1 MHDCRVTC
9 GRLYDIEKG
18 ELNRPCSL
26 GSAVNFHYQLIS
38 GSLFF
43 MKLDRLIRLALGFLI
58 LLVFVIT
65 IAALLFVTESA
76 LNVWDRLVQGPRLLL
91 YGYLAVMAVLIVGAM
106 WLVARLLIRRKIL
119 EPQSKTAKL
128 SKSDIEARLRDAD
141 NAGVDVTEA
150 QIELQ
155 ELASRQQAGSVHLCF
170 FGEISTGKSSLIK
183 ALVPEAD
190 VVIDAVGGS
199 TLDIRHYRWRDE
211 AVAQILLTDVP
222 GTGGLDEGLDSVAE
236 EEARRSQL
244 VIFVCEGDLTRAEKQ
259 AVKWLLALEKPL
271 VLVMNKSDRYDAA
284 EQAALMQRLL
294 DHLSDLGGEITK
306 DRVVAVSAGGQVDV
320 IERSADGSEEKV
332 RRERQADIGVLV
344 VAINRLLEE
353 DASSLDAR
361 RDRAV
366 FRLAAEKLAEA
377 EQSYRQ
383 QRSEQII
390 RNSTRKAVVGALAAV
405 SPGTDLIIQG
415 YIGTTM
421 TQSVCKLYGAAPR
434 DLDIEQFLTL
444 SQSRAGRALPLSLAV
459 AGNALKAFP
468 GLGTVAGGLVH
479 AVAYG
484 LIFDALGRS
493 LVLTLSKHGE
503 LVPET
508 AAKEFEEGINEHI
521 EAGVRQIAKMVVDQQ
536 EDGGSSG

>member
-1 MHDCRVTC
+1 
-9 GRLYDIEKG
+9 
-18 ELNRPCSL
+18 
-26 GSAVNFHYQLIS
+26 
-38 GSLFF
+38 
-43 MKLDRLIRLALGFLI
+43 MKLDRFIRLALGLLI

-91 YGYLAVMAVLIVGAM
+91 YGYLAVMSALIIGAV
-106 WLVARLLIRRKIL
+106 WLVGRLLVRRKIP
-119 EPQSKTAKL
+119 EPENKPTKL
-128 SKSDIEARLRDAD
+128 SKSEIETRLRDAD
-141 NAGVDVTEA
+141 DVGVDVTEA
-150 QIELQ
+150 QAELQ

-190 VVIDAVGGS
+190 VVIDPVGGS
-199 TLDIRHYRWRDE
+199 TIDIRHFRWRNDSG
-211 AVAQILLTDVP
+211 AQILLTDVP
-222 GTGGLDEGLDSVAE
+222 GTGGLEDGLDDVAE

-259 AVKWLLALEKPL
+259 AVKLLLVLEKPL
-271 VLVMNKSDRYDAA
+271 VLVMNKSDRYDAT

-294 DHLSDLGGEITK
+294 DHLGDLGGEIEK

-344 VAINRLLEE
+344 VAINRLLED

-377 EQSYRQ
+377 EKSYRQ

-405 SPGTDLIIQG
+405 SPGTDVIIQG

-421 TQSVCKLYGAAPR
+421 TQSLCKLYGAAPR
-434 DLDIEQFLTL
+434 DLDIEEFLTL
-444 SQSRAGRALPLSLAV
+444 SQSRAGKALPLSLAV

-503 LVPET
+503 LAPET
-508 AAKEFEEGINEHI
+508 AAEEFEEGINEHI
-521 EAGVRQIAKMVVDQQ
+521 EAGVRQVAKMALAQQ
-536 EDGGSSG
+536 KDDEPSG

>member
-1 MHDCRVTC
+1 
-9 GRLYDIEKG
+9 
-18 ELNRPCSL
+18 
-26 GSAVNFHYQLIS
+26 
-38 GSLFF
+38 
-43 MKLDRLIRLALGFLI
+43 MKLDRFIRLALGFLI
-58 LLVFVIT
+58 LLVFVIA

-91 YGYLAVMAVLIVGAM
+91 YGYLAVMAALIVGAI
-106 WLVARLLIRRKIL
+106 WLVARLLVRRKIS
-119 EPQSKTAKL
+119 EPESKSAKL
-128 SKSDIEARLRDAD
+128 SKSDIELRLRDAD
-141 NAGVDVTEA
+141 GVGVDVTEA
-150 QIELQ
+150 QAELQ

-190 VVIDAVGGS
+190 VVIDAAGGS
-199 TLDIRHYRWRDE
+199 TVDIRHYRWRDD
-211 AVAQILLTDVP
+211 ASAQILLTDVP
-222 GTGGLDEGLDSVAE
+222 GTGGLEEGLDSVAE
-236 EEARRSQL
+236 EEARRSQV
-244 VIFVCEGDLTRAEKQ
+244 VIYVCEGDLTRAEKQ

-271 VLVMNKSDRYDAA
+271 VLVMNKSDRYDAG
-284 EQAALMQRLL
+284 EQAALMRRLL
-294 DHLSDLGGEITK
+294 DHLSDLGGEIAK

-353 DASSLDAR
+353 NASTLDAR

-405 SPGTDLIIQG
+405 SPGTDVIIQG

-421 TQSVCKLYGAAPR
+421 TQSLCKLYGTAPR
-434 DLDIEQFLTL
+434 DLDIEHFLNL
-444 SQSRAGRALPLSLAV
+444 SQSRAGKALPLSLAV

-468 GLGTVAGGLVH
+468 GLGTVAGGIVH

-493 LVLTLSKHGE
+493 LVLTLGKHGQ

-508 AAKEFEEGINEHI
+508 AAKEFEEGVNEHI
-521 EAGVRQIAKMVVDQQ
+521 EAGVRQVAKMALGQQ
-536 EDGGSSG
+536 KEEGGA

>member
-1 MHDCRVTC
+1 
-9 GRLYDIEKG
+9 
-18 ELNRPCSL
+18 
-26 GSAVNFHYQLIS
+26 
-38 GSLFF
+38 
-43 MKLDRLIRLALGFLI
+43 MKLDRFVRLALGSLI
-58 LLVFVIT
+58 LLVFVIA

-91 YGYLAVMAVLIVGAM
+91 YGYLAVMAALVVGAI
-106 WLVARLLIRRKIL
+106 WLVARLLVRRKIP
-119 EPQSKTAKL
+119 EPESKSVKL
-128 SKSDIEARLRDAD
+128 SKSEIEARLRDAD
-141 NAGVDVTEA
+141 DVGVDVTEA
-150 QIELQ
+150 QAELQ

-183 ALVPEAD
+183 ALIPEAD
-190 VVIDAVGGS
+190 VVIDPVGGS
-199 TLDIRHYRWRDE
+199 TIDIRHYRWRNDSG
-211 AVAQILLTDVP
+211 AQILLTDVP
-222 GTGGLDEGLDSVAE
+222 GTGGLDEGLDDVAE

-244 VIFVCEGDLTRAEKQ
+244 VVFVCEGDLTRAENQ

-294 DHLSDLGGEITK
+294 DHLGDLGGEIAK

-320 IERSADGSEEKV
+320 IEKKSDGSEATV

-353 DASSLDAR
+353 DAYKLDAR

-377 EQSYRQ
+377 EQNYRQ

-405 SPGTDLIIQG
+405 SPGTDVIIQG

-421 TQSVCKLYGAAPR
+421 TQSLCKLYGAAPR
-434 DLDIEQFLTL
+434 DLDIENFLTL
-444 SQSRAGRALPLSLAV
+444 SQSRAGKVLPLSLAV
-459 AGNALKAFP
+459 AGNGLKAFP

-493 LVLTLSKHGE
+493 LVLTLGKHGE

-508 AAKEFEEGINEHI
+508 AAKDFEEGINEHI
-521 EAGVRQIAKMVVDQQ
+521 EAGVRQVAKMALDQKK
-536 EDGGSSG
+536 DDGSSG